1 MFSLLKCRFRQE
13 RSSRLPVGKK
23 RSFIFCP
30 WKGFR
35 THVSKI
41 VQLFSNSFFSRRHK
55 PKMIF
60 GQYTRVDS
68 DRKRKFHR
76 FCPARNDCNNIAH
89 AILSSY
95 KLQGAFNQF
104 NEKIWKLQLKY
115 FSYNSSS
122 FDLYLHIKIHQ
133 FVRKNSQNEGVN
145 RAKKAYQCVV
155 YTPMRSPIAS
165 NPRVYLQ
172 LLSTN
177 ILKTTQI
184 HVFAQLR
191 SCEKMNDFWLVH
203 PCGQRSS

>member
-1 MFSLLKCRFRQE
+1 MFLLLKCRFRQE

-41 VQLFSNSFFSRRHK
+41 VQLFCNSFFSRRHK

-60 GQYTRVDS
+60 GQYTGVDNC

-104 NEKIWKLQLKY
+104 NEKIWKLQLKH
-115 FSYNSSS
+115 FSYKRDQRRAFSSTFICISKFTNSYERI
-122 FDLYLHIKIHQ
+122 LKMKALIGLKKHISVQFIHQ
-133 FVRKNSQNEGVN
+133 
-145 RAKKAYQCVV
+145 
-155 YTPMRSPIAS
+155 
-165 NPRVYLQ
+165 
-172 LLSTN
+172 
-177 ILKTTQI
+177 
-184 HVFAQLR
+184 
-191 SCEKMNDFWLVH
+191 
-203 PCGQRSS
+203 